1 MQSRAG
7 SMIEAVANVAVGYV
21 IAVSANIVV
30 LPMFGFHP
38 SFAQNAQIGLIFTGI
53 SLGRSY
59 LLRRIFNRW
68 SAHGSR

>member
-1 MQSRAG
+1 MQSRTG

-38 SFAQNAQIGLIFTGI
+38 SFAQNAQITTAVRAIVTRVQFPAVTWRI
-53 SLGRSY
+53 LGDA
-59 LLRRIFNRW
+59 W
-68 SAHGSR
+68 ATT